1 MLRNYHREQPF
12 DLSSRSTSASV
23 EIPKCARI
31 SDLTSARWA
40 EIRGWMLLVGAALC
54 IALVAML
61 SRSAHASVALE
72 ERKLPISFILVPVDA
87 RLDPE
92 R

>member
-1 MLRNYHREQPF
+1 MFRNYPREQRF

-23 EIPKCARI
+23 ETSKCARI

-40 EIRGWMLLVGAALC
+40 EIRGWMLLVGAAFC
-54 IALVAML
+54 IAFVAML

-87 RLDPE
+87 P
-92 R
+92 